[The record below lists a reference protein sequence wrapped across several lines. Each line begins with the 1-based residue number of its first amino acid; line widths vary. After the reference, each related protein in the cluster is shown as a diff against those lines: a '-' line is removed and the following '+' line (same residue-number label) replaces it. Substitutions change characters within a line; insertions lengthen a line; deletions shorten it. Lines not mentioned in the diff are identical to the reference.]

1 MTARPLLLVCG
12 RLRQRPH
19 SYVGDGTNDHIPWGG
34 GQPWPAVG
42 EDEAV
47 IESVLVPAGEGRAVL
62 VREGHHVRAV
72 DVEGGQVGDLFAVAA
87 ADHGEYAS
95 AGHTRV
101 AIRKLFPRPG
111 DPVLSNRRRPILS
124 VTADTS
130 PGRHDMLYAAC
141 DPARYALLGVE
152 SPHRSCAEN
161 LRQALEEHGFALP
174 VVPQPL
180 NVFMDVRPEV
190 DGTLASHTASS
201 RPGDYIAFQA
211 HMDCLVVLSSCPM
224 DIVPI
229 SAGGITPLEL
239 QVGQEP

>member
-1 MTARPLLLVCG
+1 MAPPAGYVALGQGAR
-12 RLRQRPH
+12 
-19 SYVGDGTNDHIPWGG
+19 
-34 GQPWPAVG
+34 WPAIG
-42 EDEAV
+42 EYDVV
-47 IESVLVPAGEGRAVL
+47 IESVLVPPGEGRAVL
-62 VREGHHVRAV
+62 VRAGHQVRAV
-72 DVEGGQVGDLFAVAA
+72 DVEGGQVGDLFAVVA
-87 ADHGEYAS
+87 ADPGEYAS

-161 LRQALEEHGFALP
+161 LRQALEEHGFALA

-190 DGTLASHTASS
+190 DGTLTSHTASS
-201 RPGDYIAFQA
+201 RPGDYIAFRA
-211 HMDCLVVLSSCPM
+211 HMDCLVILSSCPM

>member
-1 MTARPLLLVCG
+1 M
-12 RLRQRPH
+12 
-19 SYVGDGTNDHIPWGG
+19 
-34 GQPWPAVG
+34 
-42 EDEAV
+42 

-62 VREGHHVRAV
+62 VSAGHHVRVV

-87 ADHGEYAS
+87 TDPGEYAS
-95 AGHTRV
+95 AAHTRV
-101 AIRKLFPRPG
+101 AIRRLFPRPG
-111 DPVLSNRRRPILS
+111 DPVLTNRRRPILS

-161 LRQALEEHGFALP
+161 LRQALDEHGVALTT
-174 VVPQPL
+174 VPQPL
-180 NVFMDVRPEV
+180 NVFMDVRAEE
-190 DGTLASHTASS
+190 DGTLTSHPASTG
-201 RPGDYIAFQA
+201 PGDYIAFQA

-229 SAGGITPLEL
+229 SVGGITPLEL
-239 QVGQEP
+239 RVHQEP